1 MAIRKT
7 SIARRAI
14 PGLVALLI
22 GAPVA
27 LARTNQ
33 PMTPEQAQVQAMRYG
48 NRATH
53 LRTLGG
59 VAYKSGEVQRAEA
72 QQAKYTALA
81 EELATPVRPPS
92 RGVAEHYAEVA
103 QHYRAMGGGPAY
115 KWGRVAEAEAQ
126 QRYFESIEAPPEPA
140 SRFGIEVVEP
150 APPSP
155 ADRPACETV
164 SKPVVRTLA
173 CER

>member
-1 MAIRKT
+1 MALRKT

-22 GAPVA
+22 GAPAA
-27 LARTNQ
+27 LAHANQ
-33 PMTPEQAQVQAMRYG
+33 PMTAEQAQMEAMRYG
-48 NRATH
+48 NRAAH

-72 QQAKYTALA
+72 QQAKYTARA
-81 EELATPVRPPS
+81 EELSAPVRPPS
-92 RGVAEHYAEVA
+92 RAVAEHYAEVA

-140 SRFGIEVVEP
+140 SPFGLSIVEP
-150 APPSP
+150 PPPSP
-155 ADRPACETV
+155 ADHPACETV

-173 CER
+173 CAH

>member
-1 MAIRKT
+1 MATNKR

-14 PGLVALLI
+14 PGLVALLM

-27 LARTNQ
+27 AARATQ
-33 PMTPEQAQVQAMRYG
+33 PLTAEQAQVQAMRYG
-48 NRATH
+48 MQAAH
-53 LRTLGG
+53 LRKLGG

-72 QQAKYTALA
+72 QQAKYTAMA
-81 EELATPVRPPS
+81 EELAAPVRPPS

-126 QRYFESIEAPPEPA
+126 QRYFEAIEAPPPA
-140 SRFGIEVVEP
+140 SAPGMEIAEP
-150 APPSP
+150 APPPDEHPS
-155 ADRPACETV
+155 CETV

-173 CER
+173 CAQ